1 MQSRLTTREKEEI
14 VAQYWD
20 GQPVVSL
27 CVQYGV
33 PRSTLYSWLK
43 PYKKLESSNPTA
55 QSVITQKEYADLKR
69 HSDKQDQILEVI
81 RISGCSPS
89 APLEEKLAAFKSLQ
103 SQYSARVL
111 CEALNISRGTYH
123 NRIIKQ
129 NNPTVYEQHRQEI
142 SAQVR
147 AVFEESEQRY
157 GADKIVSVLANRG
170 VRTSKKYV
178 LKLMQKMGLQSIGVH
193 SKKDYK
199 AFSKKQNIVQRQFHV
214 NAPNMVWVSDVT
226 CFKVKDDYLYICVI
240 LDLFSRRVVAHRIS
254 QKNSTQLITGTFKQ
268 AFEERDCPVGL
279 IFHSDHGTQYT
290 SNTFRKLLLSN
301 QVTQSFSNPG
311 KPIDNAVAESFFA
324 LLKREELYRRNY
336 RSERE
341 FRESAKNYIRF
352 YNAERP
358 HRANRYKSP
367 EQFEEEYNQS
377 IDDLDML
384 VQN

>member
-20 GQPVVSL
+20 GRPVVSL

-55 QSVITQKEYADLKR
+55 QSVITQKEYSDLKR

-89 APLEEKLAAFKSLQ
+89 APLEEKLAAFKYLQ
-103 SQYSARVL
+103 SQYSAHVL

-129 NNPTVYEQHRQEI
+129 NNPTVYERHRQEI

-157 GADKIVSVLANRG
+157 GADKIVSVLANRR

-178 LKLMQKMGLQSIGVH
+178 LKLMQEMGLQSIGVH

-199 AFSKKQNIVQRQFHV
+199 AFAKKQNVVQRQFHV

-226 CFKVKDDYLYICVI
+226 CFKIKDDYLYICVI
-240 LDLFSRRVVAHRIS
+240 LDLFSRKVVAHRIS

-268 AFEERDCPVGL
+268 AFEKRDCPAGL
-279 IFHSDHGTQYT
+279 IFHSDRGTQLYI
-290 SNTFRKLLLSN
+290 
-301 QVTQSFSNPG
+301 QHFSKTIAFESG
-311 KPIDNAVAESFFA
+311 NAVVLQPRKA
-324 LLKREELYRRNY
+324 
-336 RSERE
+336 
-341 FRESAKNYIRF
+341 
-352 YNAERP
+352 
-358 HRANRYKSP
+358 
-367 EQFEEEYNQS
+367 
-377 IDDLDML
+377 D
-384 VQN
+384 